1 MIDEILNLPDVSF
14 IDDMQLEDVQM
25 QMVRDYQDR
34 YKAITGKDVVL
45 DRADPMSLILYALS
59 IQVYQALLYVDKTGK
74 QDLLKYSYGAYLDN
88 LAAMK
93 GIAREQAK
101 PSRAMIRFTLSG
113 IRPSTVEI
121 PEGIRP
127 STVEIPEGT
136 RVTNGEVYF
145 QTESHAEIPS
155 GESSVDVAAECMTS
169 GVVGNNLEVGEIN
182 ILVDP
187 VPYVAKVANTE
198 PTTGGADI
206 EDDDTLKDRIYI
218 APSKYSV
225 AGPEESYRYWVKTYN
240 SNISDVLICSDDP
253 VDVVIEFIMNDGEL
267 PSESML
273 LGVQKFLS
281 DEQIRPLTDRVTVKA
296 PETVEYKV
304 NVKYFVNQS
313 DLKKVDTIKT
323 AVNAAVDDYIQWQR
337 SKIGRDINP
346 SQLIQQMV
354 SAGAKRVEVTLP
366 VFQVIGKAN
375 VAKLSSKTVTYGGL
389 EDD

>member
-101 PSRAMIRFTLSG
+101 PSRAMIRFTLS
-113 IRPSTVEI
+113 
-121 PEGIRP
+121 GIRP

-240 SNISDVLICSDDP
+240 SNISDVLIYSDDP

-323 AVNAAVDDYIQWQR
+323 AVNVAVDDYIQWQR

-354 SAGAKRVEVTLP
+354 SAGAKRVEVALP

>member
-101 PSRAMIRFTLSG
+101 PSRAMIRFTLS
-113 IRPSTVEI
+113 V
-121 PEGIRP
+121 IRP

-169 GVVGNNLEVGEIN
+169 GVAGNNLEVGEIN

-240 SNISDVLICSDDP
+240 SNISDVLIYSDDP

>member
-34 YKAITGKDVVL
+34 YKEITGKDVVL

-121 PEGIRP
+121 PEG
-127 STVEIPEGT
+127 T

-169 GVVGNNLEVGEIN
+169 GVAGNNLEVGEIN

-240 SNISDVLICSDDP
+240 SNISDVLIYSDDP

-366 VFQVIGKAN
+366 VFKVIGKAN

>member
-101 PSRAMIRFTLSG
+101 PSRAMIRFALS
-113 IRPSTVEI
+113 
-121 PEGIRP
+121 GIRP

-240 SNISDVLICSDDP
+240 SNISDVLIYSDDP

-354 SAGAKRVEVTLP
+354 SAGAKRVEVALP

>member
-101 PSRAMIRFTLSG
+101 PSRAMIRFTLS
-113 IRPSTVEI
+113 
-121 PEGIRP
+121 GIRP

-240 SNISDVLICSDDP
+240 SNISDVLIYSDDP

-354 SAGAKRVEVTLP
+354 SAGAKRVEVALP
-366 VFQVIGKAN
+366 AFQVIGEAN

>member
-14 IDDMQLEDVQM
+14 IDDLQLDDVQA
-25 QMVRDYQDR
+25 QLVRDYQNR
-34 YKAITGKDVVL
+34 YKEITGKDVAL
-45 DRADPMSLILYALS
+45 ERADPISLILYALS
-59 IQVYQALLYVDKTGK
+59 IQIYQALLYVDKTGK
-74 QDLLKYSYGAYLDN
+74 QDLLKYSYGEYLDN

-113 IRPSTVEI
+113 IWPN
-121 PEGIRP
+121 
-127 STVEIPEGT
+127 TVEIPEGT
-136 RVTNGEVYF
+136 RVTNGEIYF
-145 QTESHAEIPS
+145 QTESPAEIPA
-155 GESSVDVAAECMTS
+155 GGTSVDVAAECMTS
-169 GVVGNNLEVGEIN
+169 GVAGNNLETGEIN
-182 ILVDP
+182 VLVDP

-225 AGPEESYRYWVKTYN
+225 AGPEESYRYWLKTYN
-240 SNISDVLICSDDP
+240 ANISDALIYSDDP
-253 VDVVIEFIMNDGEL
+253 VDVTIEFIMTDGEL

-296 PETVEYKV
+296 PETVDYKI

-323 AVNAAVDDYIQWQR
+323 AVNAAVDDYIIWQR

-346 SQLIQQMV
+346 SQLIQQMM

>member
-101 PSRAMIRFTLSG
+101 PSRAMIRFTLS
-113 IRPSTVEI
+113 E
-121 PEGIRP
+121 IRP

-169 GVVGNNLEVGEIN
+169 GVAGNNLEVGEIN

-240 SNISDVLICSDDP
+240 SNISDVLIYSDDP

-354 SAGAKRVEVTLP
+354 SAGAKRVEVALP

>member
-93 GIAREQAK
+93 GITREQAK
-101 PSRAMIRFTLSG
+101 PSRAMIRFTLS
-113 IRPSTVEI
+113 
-121 PEGIRP
+121 GIRP

-240 SNISDVLICSDDP
+240 SNISDVLIYSDDP

-354 SAGAKRVEVTLP
+354 SAGAKRVEVALP

>member
-101 PSRAMIRFTLSG
+101 PSRAMIRFTLSA
-113 IRPSTVEI
+113 
-121 PEGIRP
+121 IRP

-169 GVVGNNLEVGEIN
+169 GVTGNNLEVGEIN

-240 SNISDVLICSDDP
+240 SNISDVLIYSDDP

-323 AVNAAVDDYIQWQR
+323 AVNAAVDNYIQWQR

>member
-14 IDDMQLEDVQM
+14 IDDMQLEDVQG
-25 QMVRDYQDR
+25 QLIRDYQNR
-34 YKAITGKDVVL
+34 YKDITGKDIVL

-59 IQVYQALLYVDKTGK
+59 VQVYQALLYVDKTGK
-74 QDLLKYSYGAYLDN
+74 QDLLKYSYGEYLDN

-93 GIAREQAK
+93 GIAREKAK
-101 PSRAMIRFTLSG
+101 PARAMIRFTLSG

-121 PEGIRP
+121 PA
-127 STVEIPEGT
+127 GT
-136 RVTNGEVYF
+136 RVTDGEIYF
-145 QTESHAEIPS
+145 QTESYAAIPAGS
-155 GESSVDVAAECMTS
+155 TSTDVAAECMTS
-169 GVVGNNLEVGEIN
+169 GTSGNDLGIGEIN
-182 ILVDP
+182 VLVDP
-187 VPYVAKVANTE
+187 VPYVAKVSNTE
-198 PTTGGADI
+198 PTSGGADI

-240 SNISDVLICSDDP
+240 SNISDVLIYSDDP
-253 VDVVIEFIMNDGEL
+253 VDVIIEFIMNNGEL
-267 PSESML
+267 PSESMI
-273 LGVQKFLS
+273 LGVQKCLA
-281 DEQIRPLTDRVTVKA
+281 DEQIRPLTDRLTVKA
-296 PETVEYKV
+296 PDTVDYKV

-313 DLKKVDTIKT
+313 DLKKVDTIKA
-323 AVNAAVDDYIQWQR
+323 AVEAAVDDYIVWQR

>member
-1 MIDEILNLPDVSF
+1 
-14 IDDMQLEDVQM
+14 
-25 QMVRDYQDR
+25 
-34 YKAITGKDVVL
+34 
-45 DRADPMSLILYALS
+45 
-59 IQVYQALLYVDKTGK
+59 
-74 QDLLKYSYGAYLDN
+74 
-88 LAAMK
+88 
-93 GIAREQAK
+93 
-101 PSRAMIRFTLSG
+101 
-113 IRPSTVEI
+113 
-121 PEGIRP
+121 
-127 STVEIPEGT
+127 
-136 RVTNGEVYF
+136 
-145 QTESHAEIPS
+145 
-155 GESSVDVAAECMTS
+155 
-169 GVVGNNLEVGEIN
+169 
-182 ILVDP
+182 
-187 VPYVAKVANTE
+187 
-198 PTTGGADI
+198 
-206 EDDDTLKDRIYI
+206 
-218 APSKYSV
+218 
-225 AGPEESYRYWVKTYN
+225 
-240 SNISDVLICSDDP
+240 
-253 VDVVIEFIMNDGEL
+253 MNDGEL

-354 SAGAKRVEVTLP
+354 SAGAKRVEVALP

>member
-34 YKAITGKDVVL
+34 YKEITGKDVVL

-93 GIAREQAK
+93 GITREQAK
-101 PSRAMIRFTLSG
+101 PSRAMIRFTLS
-113 IRPSTVEI
+113 
-121 PEGIRP
+121 GIRP

-145 QTESHAEIPS
+145 QTESHAEIPA

-169 GVVGNNLEVGEIN
+169 GVAGNNLEVGEIN

-187 VPYVAKVANTE
+187 VPYVAKVVNTE

-225 AGPEESYRYWVKTYN
+225 AGSEESYRYWVKTYN
-240 SNISDVLICSDDP
+240 SNISDVLVYSNDP

-267 PSESML
+267 PSESMR

-304 NVKYFVNQS
+304 NVKYFVNKS

-323 AVNAAVDDYIQWQR
+323 AVNTAVDDYIQWQR

-354 SAGAKRVEVTLP
+354 SAGAKRVEVALP

>member
-101 PSRAMIRFTLSG
+101 PSGAMIRFTLS
-113 IRPSTVEI
+113 
-121 PEGIRP
+121 GIRP

-240 SNISDVLICSDDP
+240 SNISDVLIYSDDP

-354 SAGAKRVEVTLP
+354 SAGAKRVEVALP

>member
-101 PSRAMIRFTLSG
+101 PSRAMIRFTLSE
-113 IRPSTVEI
+113 IRT
-121 PEGIRP
+121 

-240 SNISDVLICSDDP
+240 SNISDVLIYSDDP
-253 VDVVIEFIMNDGEL
+253 IDVVIEFIMNDGEL

>member
-121 PEGIRP
+121 PEG
-127 STVEIPEGT
+127 T

-155 GESSVDVAAECMTS
+155 GESSVDVTAECMTS

-240 SNISDVLICSDDP
+240 SNISDVLIYSDDP

-304 NVKYFVNQS
+304 DVKYFVNQS

>member
-101 PSRAMIRFTLSG
+101 PSRAMIRFTLSA
-113 IRPSTVEI
+113 
-121 PEGIRP
+121 IRP

-240 SNISDVLICSDDP
+240 SNISDVLIYSDDP

>member
-101 PSRAMIRFTLSG
+101 PSRVMIRFTLS
-113 IRPSTVEI
+113 R
-121 PEGIRP
+121 IRP

-240 SNISDVLICSDDP
+240 SNISDVLIYSDDP

-354 SAGAKRVEVTLP
+354 SAGAKRVEVALP

>member
-121 PEGIRP
+121 PEG
-127 STVEIPEGT
+127 T

-145 QTESHAEIPS
+145 QTELHAEIPS

-240 SNISDVLICSDDP
+240 SNISDVLIYSDDP

-354 SAGAKRVEVTLP
+354 SAGAKRVEVALP

>member
-14 IDDMQLEDVQM
+14 IDDMQLEDVQT

-34 YKAITGKDVVL
+34 YKEITGKDVVL

-101 PSRAMIRFTLSG
+101 PSRAMIRFTLS
-113 IRPSTVEI
+113 
-121 PEGIRP
+121 GIRP

-240 SNISDVLICSDDP
+240 SNISDVLIYSDDP

-296 PETVEYKV
+296 PETVEYKI

-354 SAGAKRVEVTLP
+354 SAGAKRVEVALP

>member
-34 YKAITGKDVVL
+34 YKEITGKDVVL

-93 GIAREQAK
+93 GITREQAK
-101 PSRAMIRFTLSG
+101 PSRAMIRFTLS
-113 IRPSTVEI
+113 
-121 PEGIRP
+121 GIRP

-145 QTESHAEIPS
+145 QTESHAEIPA
-155 GESSVDVAAECMTS
+155 GDSSVDVVAECMTS
-169 GVVGNNLEVGEIN
+169 GVAGNNLEVGEIN

-187 VPYVAKVANTE
+187 VPYVAKVVNTE

-225 AGPEESYRYWVKTYN
+225 AGSEESYRYWVKTYN
-240 SNISDVLICSDDP
+240 SNISDVLVYSNDP

-304 NVKYFVNQS
+304 NVKYFVNKS

-323 AVNAAVDDYIQWQR
+323 AVNTAVDDYIQWQR

-354 SAGAKRVEVTLP
+354 SAGAKRVEVALP

>member
-59 IQVYQALLYVDKTGK
+59 IQVYQVLLYVDKTGK

-101 PSRAMIRFTLSG
+101 PSRAMIRFTLS
-113 IRPSTVEI
+113 
-121 PEGIRP
+121 GIRP

-240 SNISDVLICSDDP
+240 SNISDVLIYSDDP
-253 VDVVIEFIMNDGEL
+253 VAVVIEFIMNDGEL

>member
-14 IDDMQLEDVQM
+14 IDDMQLEDVQT

-34 YKAITGKDVVL
+34 YKEITGKDVVL

-121 PEGIRP
+121 PEG
-127 STVEIPEGT
+127 T

-145 QTESHAEIPS
+145 QTESHAEIPV

-169 GVVGNNLEVGEIN
+169 GVAGNNLEVGEIN

-240 SNISDVLICSDDP
+240 SNISDVLIYSDDP

-323 AVNAAVDDYIQWQR
+323 AVNTAVDDYIQWQR

-354 SAGAKRVEVTLP
+354 SAGAKRVEVALP
-366 VFQVIGKAN
+366 VFQAIGKAN

>member
-74 QDLLKYSYGAYLDN
+74 QDLLKYSYGVYLDN

-101 PSRAMIRFTLSG
+101 PSRAMIRFTLS
-113 IRPSTVEI
+113 
-121 PEGIRP
+121 GIRP

-240 SNISDVLICSDDP
+240 SNISDVLIYSDDP

-354 SAGAKRVEVTLP
+354 SAGAKRVEVALP

>member
-14 IDDMQLEDVQM
+14 IDDMQLEDVQT

-34 YKAITGKDVVL
+34 YKEITGKDVVL

-101 PSRAMIRFTLSG
+101 PSRAMIRFTLS
-113 IRPSTVEI
+113 
-121 PEGIRP
+121 GIRP

-240 SNISDVLICSDDP
+240 SNISDVLIYSDDP

-354 SAGAKRVEVTLP
+354 SAGAKRVEVALP

>member
-14 IDDMQLEDVQM
+14 IDDMQLEDVQG
-25 QMVRDYQDR
+25 QLIRDYQNR
-34 YKAITGKDVVL
+34 YKEITGKDIVL

-59 IQVYQALLYVDKTGK
+59 VQVYQALLYVDKTGK
-74 QDLLKYSYGAYLDN
+74 QDLLKYSYGDYLDN

-93 GIAREQAK
+93 GIAREKAK
-101 PSRAMIRFTLSG
+101 PARAMIRFTLSG

-121 PEGIRP
+121 PA
-127 STVEIPEGT
+127 GT
-136 RVTNGEVYF
+136 RVTDGEIYF
-145 QTESHAEIPS
+145 QTESYAAIPAGNTS
-155 GESSVDVAAECMTS
+155 ADVAAECMTS
-169 GVVGNNLEVGEIN
+169 GTSGNDLGIGEIN
-182 ILVDP
+182 VLVDP
-187 VPYVAKVANTE
+187 VPYVAKVSNTE
-198 PTTGGADI
+198 PTSGGADI

-240 SNISDVLICSDDP
+240 SNISDVLIYSDDP
-253 VDVVIEFIMNDGEL
+253 VDVIIEFIMNNGEL
-267 PSESML
+267 PSESMI
-273 LGVQKFLS
+273 LGVQKFLA
-281 DEQIRPLTDRVTVKA
+281 DEQIRPLTDRLTVKA
-296 PETVEYKV
+296 PDTVDYKV

-313 DLKKVDTIKT
+313 DLKKVDTIKA
-323 AVNAAVDDYIQWQR
+323 AVEAAVDDYIVWQR

-354 SAGAKRVEVTLP
+354 AAGAKRVEVTLP

>member
-14 IDDMQLEDVQM
+14 IDDMQLEDVQG
-25 QMVRDYQDR
+25 QLIRDYQNR
-34 YKAITGKDVVL
+34 YKEITGKDIVL

-59 IQVYQALLYVDKTGK
+59 VQVYQALLYVDKTGK
-74 QDLLKYSYGAYLDN
+74 QDLLKYSYGEYLDN

-93 GIAREQAK
+93 GIAREKAK
-101 PSRAMIRFTLSG
+101 PARAMIRFTLSG

-121 PEGIRP
+121 PA
-127 STVEIPEGT
+127 GT
-136 RVTNGEVYF
+136 RVTDGEIYF
-145 QTESHAEIPS
+145 QTESYAAIPAGNTS
-155 GESSVDVAAECMTS
+155 ADVAAECMTS
-169 GVVGNNLEVGEIN
+169 GTAGNDLGIGEIN
-182 ILVDP
+182 VLVDP
-187 VPYVAKVANTE
+187 VPYVAKVSNTE
-198 PTTGGADI
+198 PTSGGADI

-225 AGPEESYRYWVKTYN
+225 AGPEGSYRYWVKTYN
-240 SNISDVLICSDDP
+240 SNISDVLIYSDDP
-253 VDVVIEFIMNDGEL
+253 VDVIIEFIMNNGEL
-267 PSESML
+267 PSESMI
-273 LGVQKFLS
+273 LGVQKFLA
-281 DEQIRPLTDRVTVKA
+281 DEQIRPLTDRPTVKA
-296 PETVEYKV
+296 PDTVDYKV

-313 DLKKVDTIKT
+313 DLKKVDTIKA
-323 AVNAAVDDYIQWQR
+323 AVEAAVDDYIVWQR

>member
-34 YKAITGKDVVL
+34 YKEITGKDVVL

-93 GIAREQAK
+93 GITREQAK
-101 PSRAMIRFTLSG
+101 PSRAMIRFTLS
-113 IRPSTVEI
+113 
-121 PEGIRP
+121 GIRP

-145 QTESHAEIPS
+145 QTESHAEIPA

-169 GVVGNNLEVGEIN
+169 GVAGNNLEVGEIN

-187 VPYVAKVANTE
+187 VPYVAKVVNTE

-225 AGPEESYRYWVKTYN
+225 AGSEESYRYWVKTYN
-240 SNISDVLICSDDP
+240 SNISDVLVYSNDP

-281 DEQIRPLTDRVTVKA
+281 YEQIRPLTDRVTVKA

-304 NVKYFVNQS
+304 NVKYFVNKS

-323 AVNAAVDDYIQWQR
+323 AVNTAVDDYIQWQR

-354 SAGAKRVEVTLP
+354 SAGAKRVEVALP

>member
-101 PSRAMIRFTLSG
+101 PSRAMIRFTLS
-113 IRPSTVEI
+113 
-121 PEGIRP
+121 GIRP

-240 SNISDVLICSDDP
+240 SNISDVLIYSDDP

-281 DEQIRPLTDRVTVKA
+281 DEQIRPLTDRVTVKT

>member
-25 QMVRDYQDR
+25 QMVKDYQDR

-121 PEGIRP
+121 PEG
-127 STVEIPEGT
+127 T

-169 GVVGNNLEVGEIN
+169 GVAGNNLEVGEIN

-240 SNISDVLICSDDP
+240 SNISDVLIYSDDP

-354 SAGAKRVEVTLP
+354 SAGAKRVEVALP

>member
-14 IDDMQLEDVQM
+14 IDDMQLEDVQG
-25 QMVRDYQDR
+25 QLIRDYQNR
-34 YKAITGKDVVL
+34 YKEITGKDIVL

-59 IQVYQALLYVDKTGK
+59 VQVYQALLYVDKTGK
-74 QDLLKYSYGAYLDN
+74 QDLLKYSYGEYLDN

-93 GIAREQAK
+93 GIAREKAK
-101 PSRAMIRFTLSG
+101 PARAMIRFTLSG

-121 PEGIRP
+121 PA
-127 STVEIPEGT
+127 GT
-136 RVTNGEVYF
+136 RVTDGEVYF
-145 QTESHAEIPS
+145 QTESYAAIPAGNTS
-155 GESSVDVAAECMTS
+155 ADVAAECMASGTS
-169 GVVGNNLEVGEIN
+169 GNDLGIGEIN
-182 ILVDP
+182 VLVDP
-187 VPYVAKVANTE
+187 VPYVAKISNTE
-198 PTTGGADI
+198 PTSGGADI

-240 SNISDVLICSDDP
+240 SNISDVLIYSDDP
-253 VDVVIEFIMNDGEL
+253 VDVIIEFIMNNGER
-267 PSESML
+267 PSESMI
-273 LGVQKFLS
+273 LGVQKFLA
-281 DEQIRPLTDRVTVKA
+281 DEQIRPLTDRLTVKA
-296 PETVEYKV
+296 PDTVDYKV

-313 DLKKVDTIKT
+313 DLKKVDTIKA
-323 AVNAAVDDYIQWQR
+323 AVETAVDDYIVWQR

-354 SAGAKRVEVTLP
+354 SAGAKRVEVTFP

>member
-34 YKAITGKDVVL
+34 YKEITGKDVVL

-93 GIAREQAK
+93 GITREQAK
-101 PSRAMIRFTLSG
+101 PSRAMIRFTLS
-113 IRPSTVEI
+113 
-121 PEGIRP
+121 GIRP

-145 QTESHAEIPS
+145 QTESHAEIPA

-169 GVVGNNLEVGEIN
+169 GVAGNNLEVGEIN

-187 VPYVAKVANTE
+187 VPYVAKVVNTE

-225 AGPEESYRYWVKTYN
+225 AGSEESYRYWVKTYN
-240 SNISDVLICSDDP
+240 SNISDVLVYSNDP

-304 NVKYFVNQS
+304 NVKYFVNKS

-323 AVNAAVDDYIQWQR
+323 AVNTAVDDYIQWQR

-354 SAGAKRVEVTLP
+354 SAGAKRVEVALP